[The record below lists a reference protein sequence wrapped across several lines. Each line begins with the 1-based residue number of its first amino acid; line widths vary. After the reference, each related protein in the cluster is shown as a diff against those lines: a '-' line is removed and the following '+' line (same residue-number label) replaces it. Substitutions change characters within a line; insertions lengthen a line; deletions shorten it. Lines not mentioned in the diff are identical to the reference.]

1 MKNLSFK
8 NIEIY
13 YKTYGTPENPAVILL
28 HGYLESMEIWK
39 DIATSM
45 QSAFYIITPDIP
57 GHGLSGVYGDTHHM
71 DELADGIR
79 ALLDDLKIRKC
90 HLVGH
95 SMGGYITLAFRE
107 NFPQRLLSFTL
118 FHSHCFADPEAKKLT
133 REKEI
138 ELIRAGKKEL
148 IVNVNIP
155 RLFSDIY
162 LGKHSAEIAQAKS
175 IAVKTPDEGIIAI
188 LNGMKSRPDRCHL
201 LIQGGIPG
209 LLIAGLH
216 DNLIPRS
223 VIENMMTG
231 SHDITLA
238 ELQNSGHM
246 GFVEEKEA
254 SIKILR
260 DFLKTTASQLP

>member
-1 MKNLSFK
+1 MKSLSFK

-13 YKTYGTPENPAVILL
+13 YKTYGIPENPVLVLL

-39 DIATSM
+39 DIASRLKDD
-45 QSAFYIITPDIP
+45 FFLITPDIP
-57 GHGLSGVYGDTHHM
+57 GHGLSGVYGDTHDM

-79 ALLDDLKIRKC
+79 ALLDDLGIRQC

-95 SMGGYITLAFRE
+95 SMGGYITLSFRE

-118 FHSHCFADPEAKKLT
+118 FHSHCFADPEEKKLN

-138 ELIRAGKKEL
+138 ELIRSGKKEL

-155 RLFSDIY
+155 RLFADIH

-175 IAVKTPDEGIIAI
+175 IAIKTPDEGIIAI
-188 LNGMKSRPDRCHL
+188 LNGMKNRPDRCHL
-201 LIQGGIPG
+201 LSQGGIPG
-209 LLIAGLH
+209 LLIAGIH
-216 DNLIPRS
+216 DNLIAKS
-223 VIENMMTG
+223 VVENMMTD
-231 SHDITLA
+231 SQNITLA
-238 ELQNSGHM
+238 ELQKSGHM

-254 SIKILR
+254 SLKALR
-260 DFLKTTASQLP
+260 DFIKSIKNLN

>member
-1 MKNLSFK
+1 MKTLPFN
-8 NIEIY
+8 NIIVY
-13 YKTYGTPENPAVILL
+13 FKTYGNPINPAVVLL
-28 HGYLESMEIWK
+28 HGYMESMEIWK

-45 QSAFYIITPDIP
+45 QDEFYIITPDIP

-79 ALLDDLKIRKC
+79 AILDDLRISQI

-107 NFPQRLLSFTL
+107 NFPQRLFSFTL
-118 FHSHCFADPEAKKLT
+118 FHSHCFADPEEKKSN

-138 ELIRAGKKEL
+138 ELIRSGKKEL
-148 IVNVNIP
+148 IVNINIP
-155 RLFSDIY
+155 RLFADIY
-162 LGKHSAEIAQAKS
+162 LGKHSAEITQAKS

-188 LNGMKSRPDRCHL
+188 LNGMKNRPDRCHL
-201 LIQGGIPG
+201 LSQGGIPG

-223 VIENMMTG
+223 VVESMMTV
-231 SHDITLA
+231 SQDIILV

-246 GFVEEKEA
+246 GFVEEKET
-254 SIKILR
+254 SVKILR
-260 DFLKTTASQLP
+260 DFIKNLKESN